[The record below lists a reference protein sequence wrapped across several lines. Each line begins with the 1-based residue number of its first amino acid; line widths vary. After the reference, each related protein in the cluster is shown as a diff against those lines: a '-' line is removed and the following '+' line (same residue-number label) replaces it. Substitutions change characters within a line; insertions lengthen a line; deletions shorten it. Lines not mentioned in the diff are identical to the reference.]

1 MDIDNPNDFAKIDDY
16 GEFTVLDIEKT
27 QALFET
33 LYVLV
38 MSRTSLRVN
47 PHSIVYHSIHTLNIY
62 Q

>member
-1 MDIDNPNDFAKIDDY
+1 MDIDNPNDFVKIDDY

-38 MSRTSLRVN
+38 MSRTRLRVN
-47 PHSIVYHSIHTLNIY
+47 PHSIVYHSIHTLIVY

>member
-47 PHSIVYHSIHTLNIY
+47 THSIVYHSIHTLNIY